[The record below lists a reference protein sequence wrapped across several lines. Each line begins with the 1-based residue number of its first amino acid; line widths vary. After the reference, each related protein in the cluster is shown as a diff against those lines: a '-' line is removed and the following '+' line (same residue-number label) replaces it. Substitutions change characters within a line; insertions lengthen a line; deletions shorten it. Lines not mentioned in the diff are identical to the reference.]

1 MKKSSN
7 SCFFNLRVASRVLK
21 FNKTLFLVYKLF
33 YLTFCQ
39 QNTQNELDEQEQRL
53 QRLHRIGKDIMDGA
67 DNSDD
72 VTKEI
77 KAQLQDFDDCWNHV
91 AKRTLE
97 EKEKVRN
104 ILVQCYPWTAITDS
118 GDTAE

>member
-1 MKKSSN
+1 
-7 SCFFNLRVASRVLK
+7 
-21 FNKTLFLVYKLF
+21 
-33 YLTFCQ
+33 
-39 QNTQNELDEQEQRL
+39 
-53 QRLHRIGKDIMDGA
+53 MDGA

-104 ILVQCYPWTAITDS
+104 ILVQCYPWTTITDS
-118 GDTAE
+118 GDTTEQLVWKFQRGTSVCVNWVRF

>member
-1 MKKSSN
+1 M
-7 SCFFNLRVASRVLK
+7 
-21 FNKTLFLVYKLF
+21 LFLVYKLF

-53 QRLHRIGKDIMDGA
+53 QRLYRIGKDIMDGA

-104 ILVQCYPWTAITDS
+104 ILVQRYPWTAITDS
-118 GDTAE
+118 GDTTE